1 MARDYEGV
9 FTVMD
14 FAEIFRISESAVR
27 TLIRKGKLKAIKIGG
42 QYRIPKSIV
51 DSFFEKVKCD
61 GSEEEQKDPVDHC
74 FGMWEDREDIK
85 DGVEYVNRIRS
96 RE

>member
-1 MARDYEGV
+1 MAKNYEGV
-9 FTVMD
+9 FTVAD

-27 TLIRKGKLKAIKIGG
+27 TLIRKGKLQAIKIGG

-51 DSFFEKVKCD
+51 DSFFEKIKCD
-61 GSEEEQKDPVDHC
+61 GFKEEQKDPVDKC

>member
-27 TLIRKGKLKAIKIGG
+27 TLIRKGKLQAIKIGG

-51 DSFFEKVKCD
+51 DSFFDKIKRD
-61 GSEEEQKDPVDHC
+61 NYEEERKDAIDKC
-74 FGMWEDREDIK
+74 FGMWADREDIG
-85 DGVEYVNRIRS
+85 DGVEYVNRIRAGK
-96 RE
+96 